1 MAATPS
7 APSRSLHRQGGV
19 MLLEALIAILIFSIG
34 ILGIVGL
41 QATAVQQSTDARYRS
56 EAAQLAEQLIGTMW
70 VGNRSP
76 TNLQTLYNTCTSTSC
91 TGYQDWS
98 TQVAAQLPGVSDAA
112 GTLPSVNVD
121 PDGIVTI
128 SIFWRAPTE
137 PTTSDAHRFDIQTQI
152 QQ

>member
-1 MAATPS
+1 
-7 APSRSLHRQGGV
+7 
-19 MLLEALIAILIFSIG
+19 
-34 ILGIVGL
+34 
-41 QATAVQQSTDARYRS
+41 
-56 EAAQLAEQLIGTMW
+56 MW
-70 VGNRSP
+70 AGNRSV

-91 TGYQDWS
+91 SGYQDWS

-112 GTLPSVNVD
+112 GTLPSVNVG
-121 PDGIVTI
+121 PDGLVTV